1 MLHDLVKLL
10 MAEQKDYYPLE
21 GLPVGSFIFVDRS
34 KCVITEHFCRCLRI
48 KGRKDQLTFYQLK
61 HNEVLSRTCL
71 QSKINGVFWVAVAG
85 SSCSAE
91 YLW

>member
-34 KCVITEHFCRCLRI
+34 KCVIAEHFYSCLRI
-48 KGRKDQLTFYQLK
+48 KRRKTQLTFYQRK
-61 HNEVLSRTCL
+61 HSEVSL
-71 QSKINGVFWVAVAG
+71 QFNGIF
-85 SSCSAE
+85 
-91 YLW
+91 